1 MDSFIEI
8 IKNSFTRTAHTIK
21 YFPLIFASMIVI
33 KLSLNMSNN
42 ILFRLSVS
50 KEISNMIIAVL
61 VTFLLSI
68 LLNMLSISVH
78 TRDNYQIEPITIP
91 KLMLK
96 VAFNGGIL
104 LLLYFFLKKYDG
116 AVIVLLLI
124 FNPLV
129 ETLYMIDEEFY
140 KSIWTSL
147 KFNFK
152 NFLTWNIPNVV
163 IFAILFNLIMKNYT
177 FEDFIMSNEVV
188 SILKFGLLLM
198 FISLFMLYRA
208 NLYRILE
215 TGEK

>member
-21 YFPLIFASMIVI
+21 YFPLIFASMIVM

-50 KEISNMIIAVL
+50 KEISSVIIAVL

-104 LLLYFFLKKYDG
+104 LFLYFFLKKYEG
-116 AVIVLLLI
+116 AVVVLLLI

>member
-21 YFPLIFASMIVI
+21 YFPLIFSSMIVI

-50 KEISNMIIAVL
+50 KEISNVIIAVL

-104 LLLYFFLKKYDG
+104 LLLYYILKKYDG
-116 AVIVLLLI
+116 AIIALLLI
-124 FNPLV
+124 FNPIV

-147 KFNFK
+147 KFNYK
-152 NFLTWNIPNVV
+152 NFFSWNLPNVL
-163 IFAILFNLIMKNYT
+163 IFAILYNLIMKNYT
-177 FEDFIMSNEVV
+177 FEDFIMSNEIV
-188 SILKFGLLLM
+188 SIIKFGLLLM

>member
-21 YFPLIFASMIVI
+21 YFPLIFASMIVM

-50 KEISNMIIAVL
+50 KEISNVVIAVL

-104 LLLYFFLKKYDG
+104 LLLYFLLKKYEG
-116 AVIVLLLI
+116 AVIALLLI

-147 KFNFK
+147 KFNFN

-163 IFAILFNLIMKNYT
+163 IFAILYNLIMKNYT

>member
-21 YFPLIFASMIVI
+21 YFPLIFSSMIVI

-50 KEISNMIIAVL
+50 KEISNVIIAVL

-104 LLLYFFLKKYDG
+104 LLLYFFLKKYEG
-116 AVIVLLLI
+116 AVIILLLI

-140 KSIWTSL
+140 KSICTSL

-177 FEDFIMSNEVV
+177 FEDFIMSNEIV
-188 SILKFGLLLM
+188 SIIKFGLLLM

>member
-21 YFPLIFASMIVI
+21 YFPLIFASMIVM

-50 KEISNMIIAVL
+50 KEISSVIIAVL

-104 LLLYFFLKKYDG
+104 LLLYFFLKKYEG
-116 AVIVLLLI
+116 AVIALLLI

-163 IFAILFNLIMKNYT
+163 IFAILYNLIMKNYT

>member
-21 YFPLIFASMIVI
+21 YFPLIFASMIVM

-50 KEISNMIIAVL
+50 KEISSVIIAVL

-104 LLLYFFLKKYDG
+104 LLLYFFLKKYEG

-140 KSIWTSL
+140 KSICTSL

-152 NFLTWNIPNVV
+152 NFLTWNLPNVV

>member
-21 YFPLIFASMIVI
+21 YFPLIFASMIVM

-50 KEISNMIIAVL
+50 KEISSVIIAVL

-104 LLLYFFLKKYDG
+104 LFLYFFLKKYEG
-116 AVIVLLLI
+116 AVVVLLLI

-140 KSIWTSL
+140 KSICTSL

-188 SILKFGLLLM
+188 SILKFGLTN
-198 FISLFMLYRA
+198 ISV
-208 NLYRILE
+208 NL
-215 TGEK
+215 

>member
-21 YFPLIFASMIVI
+21 YFPLIFASMIVM

-50 KEISNMIIAVL
+50 KEISNVVIAVL

-104 LLLYFFLKKYDG
+104 LLLYFFLKKYEG
-116 AVIVLLLI
+116 AVIALLLI

-163 IFAILFNLIMKNYT
+163 IFAILYNLIMKNYT

>member
-21 YFPLIFASMIVI
+21 YFPLIFASMIVM

-50 KEISNMIIAVL
+50 KEISSVIVAVL

-104 LLLYFFLKKYDG
+104 LLLYFFLKKYEG

-152 NFLTWNIPNVV
+152 NFLTWNIPNVA
-163 IFAILFNLIMKNYT
+163 IFAILYNLIMKNYT

-198 FISLFMLYRA
+198 LISLFMLYRA

>member
-21 YFPLIFASMIVI
+21 YFPLIFASMIVM

-50 KEISNMIIAVL
+50 KEISSVIIAVL

-104 LLLYFFLKKYDG
+104 SLLYFFLKKYEG

-140 KSIWTSL
+140 KSICTSL

-152 NFLTWNIPNVV
+152 NFFTWNIPNVV

>member
-21 YFPLIFASMIVI
+21 YFPLIFSSMIVI

-42 ILFRLSVS
+42 ILFRLSVC
-50 KEISNMIIAVL
+50 KEISNVIIAVL

-104 LLLYFFLKKYDG
+104 LLLYFFLKKYEG

-152 NFLTWNIPNVV
+152 NFLTWNIPNVL
-163 IFAILFNLIMKNYT
+163 IFAILYNLIMKNYT
-177 FEDFIMSNEVV
+177 FEDFIMSNEIV

-198 FISLFMLYRA
+198 FISLFILYRA

>member
-8 IKNSFTRTAHTIK
+8 IKNSFKRTAHTIK
-21 YFPLIFASMIVI
+21 YFPLIFASMIVM

-50 KEISNMIIAVL
+50 KEISSVIIAVL

-104 LLLYFFLKKYDG
+104 LLLYFFLKKYEG

>member
-8 IKNSFTRTAHTIK
+8 IKNSFKRTAHTIK
-21 YFPLIFASMIVI
+21 YFPLIFSSMIVM

-42 ILFRLSVS
+42 ILYNLSIS
-50 KEISNMIIAVL
+50 KEISNVIIAVL
-61 VTFLLSI
+61 ITFLLSI

-78 TRDNYQIEPITIP
+78 TRENYHIEPITIP

-104 LLLYFFLKKYDG
+104 LLLYYILKKYDG
-116 AVIVLLLI
+116 AIIALLLI
-124 FNPLV
+124 FNPIV

-140 KSIWTSL
+140 
-147 KFNFK
+147 NYK
-152 NFLTWNIPNVV
+152 NFFSWNLTNVLIFV
-163 IFAILFNLIMKNYT
+163 ILYNLIMKNYT
-177 FEDFIMSNEVV
+177 LEDFIMSNEIV
-188 SILKFGLLLM
+188 SIMKFGLLLM

-215 TGEK
+215 TREK

>member
-21 YFPLIFASMIVI
+21 YFPLIFASMIVM

-50 KEISNMIIAVL
+50 KEISNVVIAVL

-104 LLLYFFLKKYDG
+104 LLLYFFLKKYEG

>member
-1 MDSFIEI
+1 MGSFIEI

-21 YFPLIFASMIVI
+21 YFPLIFASMIVM

-50 KEISNMIIAVL
+50 KEKSNVIIAAL

-96 VAFNGGIL
+96 VAFNGWIL
-104 LLLYFFLKKYDG
+104 LLLYFLLRKYEG
-116 AVIVLLLI
+116 AVIALLLI

-163 IFAILFNLIMKNYT
+163 IFAILYNLIMKNYT
-177 FEDFIMSNEVV
+177 FEDFIMSNEIV
-188 SILKFGLLLM
+188 SILKFGLLLI

>member
-21 YFPLIFASMIVI
+21 YFPLIFASMIVM

-50 KEISNMIIAVL
+50 KEISSVIVAVL

-104 LLLYFFLKKYDG
+104 LLVYFFLKKYEG

-152 NFLTWNIPNVV
+152 NFLTWNIPNVA
-163 IFAILFNLIMKNYT
+163 IFAILYNLIMKNYT

>member
-21 YFPLIFASMIVI
+21 YFPLIFASMIVM

-50 KEISNMIIAVL
+50 KEISNVIIAVL

-104 LLLYFFLKKYDG
+104 LLLYFFLKKYEG

-152 NFLTWNIPNVV
+152 NFLTWNIPNVA
-163 IFAILFNLIMKNYT
+163 IFAILYNLIMKNYT

>member
-21 YFPLIFASMIVI
+21 YFPLIFASMIVM

-50 KEISNMIIAVL
+50 KEISNVIIAVL

-104 LLLYFFLKKYDG
+104 LFLYFFLKKYEG
-116 AVIVLLLI
+116 AVVVLLLI

>member
-1 MDSFIEI
+1 MDSFLAI

-21 YFPLIFASMIVI
+21 YFPLIFSSMIVI

-50 KEISNMIIAVL
+50 KEISNVIIAVL

-104 LLLYFFLKKYDG
+104 LLLYFFLKKYEG

-147 KFNFK
+147 KFNYK
-152 NFLTWNIPNVV
+152 NFFSWNLPNVL
-163 IFAILFNLIMKNYT
+163 IFAILYNLIMKNYT
-177 FEDFIMSNEVV
+177 FEDFIMSNEIV
-188 SILKFGLLLM
+188 SIIKFGLLLM

>member
-21 YFPLIFASMIVI
+21 YFPLIFASMIVM

-50 KEISNMIIAVL
+50 KEISNVVIAVL

-104 LLLYFFLKKYDG
+104 LLLYFFLKKYEG
-116 AVIVLLLI
+116 AVIALLLI

-163 IFAILFNLIMKNYT
+163 IFAILYNLIMKNYT
-177 FEDFIMSNEVV
+177 FEDFIMSNEIV

>member
-50 KEISNMIIAVL
+50 KEISNVIIAVL

-104 LLLYFFLKKYDG
+104 LLLYYILKKYDG
-116 AVIVLLLI
+116 AIIALLLI

-140 KSIWTSL
+140 KSICTSL

-152 NFLTWNIPNVV
+152 NFLTWNIPHVA
-163 IFAILFNLIMKNYT
+163 IFAILYNLIMKNYT
-177 FEDFIMSNEVV
+177 FEDFIMSNEIV
-188 SILKFGLLLM
+188 SIIKFGLLLM

>member
-21 YFPLIFASMIVI
+21 YFPLIFASMIVM

-50 KEISNMIIAVL
+50 KEISNVVIAVL
-61 VTFLLSI
+61 VSFLLSI

-104 LLLYFFLKKYDG
+104 LLLYFLLKKYEG
-116 AVIVLLLI
+116 AVIALLLI

-163 IFAILFNLIMKNYT
+163 IFAILYNLIMKNYT

>member
-8 IKNSFTRTAHTIK
+8 IKNSLTRTAHTIK
-21 YFPLIFASMIVI
+21 YFPLIFSSMIVM

-42 ILFRLSVS
+42 ILYNLSIS
-50 KEISNMIIAVL
+50 KEISNVIIAVL
-61 VTFLLSI
+61 ITFLLSI

-78 TRDNYQIEPITIP
+78 TRENYHIEPITIP

-104 LLLYFFLKKYDG
+104 LLLYYILKKYDG
-116 AVIVLLLI
+116 AIIALLLI

-140 KSIWTSL
+140 KSICTSL

-152 NFLTWNIPNVV
+152 NFLTWNIPNVA
-163 IFAILFNLIMKNYT
+163 IFAILYNLIMKNYT
-177 FEDFIMSNEVV
+177 FEDFIMSNEIV
-188 SILKFGLLLM
+188 SIIKFGLLLM

>member
-50 KEISNMIIAVL
+50 KEISNVIIAVL

-104 LLLYFFLKKYDG
+104 LLLYYILKKYDG
-116 AVIVLLLI
+116 AIIALLLI
-124 FNPLV
+124 FNPIV

-147 KFNFK
+147 KFNYK
-152 NFLTWNIPNVV
+152 NFFSWNLPNVL
-163 IFAILFNLIMKNYT
+163 IFAILYNLIMKNYT
-177 FEDFIMSNEVV
+177 FEDFIMSNEIV
-188 SILKFGLLLM
+188 SIIKFGLLLM

>member
-50 KEISNMIIAVL
+50 KEISNVIIAVL

-104 LLLYFFLKKYDG
+104 LLLYFFLKKYEG
-116 AVIVLLLI
+116 AVIILLLI

-140 KSIWTSL
+140 KSICTSL

-177 FEDFIMSNEVV
+177 FEDFIMSNEIV
-188 SILKFGLLLM
+188 SIIKFGLLLM

>member
-21 YFPLIFASMIVI
+21 YFPLIFASMIVM

-50 KEISNMIIAVL
+50 KEISNVVIAVL

-104 LLLYFFLKKYDG
+104 LLLYFLLKKYEG
-116 AVIVLLLI
+116 AVIALLLI

-152 NFLTWNIPNVV
+152 NFLTWNIPNVM
-163 IFAILFNLIMKNYT
+163 IFAILYNLIMKNYT
-177 FEDFIMSNEVV
+177 FEDFIMSNGVV

>member
-21 YFPLIFASMIVI
+21 YFPLIFASMIVM

-50 KEISNMIIAVL
+50 KEISSVIIAVL

-96 VAFNGGIL
+96 VAFNGGII
-104 LLLYFFLKKYDG
+104 LLLYFFLKKYEG

-152 NFLTWNIPNVV
+152 NFLTWNIPNVA
-163 IFAILFNLIMKNYT
+163 IFAILYNLIMKNYT

>member
-8 IKNSFTRTAHTIK
+8 IKNSFKRTAHTIK
-21 YFPLIFASMIVI
+21 YFPLIFASMIVM

-50 KEISNMIIAVL
+50 KEISSVIIAVL

-104 LLLYFFLKKYDG
+104 LLLYFFLKKYEG

-152 NFLTWNIPNVV
+152 NFLTWNIPNVA
-163 IFAILFNLIMKNYT
+163 IFAILYNLIMKNYT

>member
-21 YFPLIFASMIVI
+21 YFPLIFASMIVM

-50 KEISNMIIAVL
+50 KEISNVVIAVL

-104 LLLYFFLKKYDG
+104 LLLYFLLKKYEG
-116 AVIVLLLI
+116 AVIALLLI

-129 ETLYMIDEEFY
+129 ETLYMIEEEFY

-163 IFAILFNLIMKNYT
+163 IFAILYNLIMKNYT
-177 FEDFIMSNEVV
+177 FEDFIMSNEIV

>member
-21 YFPLIFASMIVI
+21 YFPLIFASMIVM

-50 KEISNMIIAVL
+50 KEISNVVIAVL

-104 LLLYFFLKKYDG
+104 LLLFFLLKKYEG
-116 AVIVLLLI
+116 AVIALLLI

-152 NFLTWNIPNVV
+152 NFLTWNIPNVM
-163 IFAILFNLIMKNYT
+163 IFAILYNLIMKNYT

>member
-21 YFPLIFASMIVI
+21 YFPLIFASMIVM

-50 KEISNMIIAVL
+50 KEISNAVIAIL

-104 LLLYFFLKKYDG
+104 LLLYFLLKKYEG
-116 AVIVLLLI
+116 AVIVLLLV

-163 IFAILFNLIMKNYT
+163 IFAILYNLIMKNYT

>member
-21 YFPLIFASMIVI
+21 YFPLIFASMIVM

-50 KEISNMIIAVL
+50 KEISNVIIAVL

-104 LLLYFFLKKYDG
+104 LLLYFFLKKYEG

-163 IFAILFNLIMKNYT
+163 IFAILYNLIMKNYT
-177 FEDFIMSNEVV
+177 FEDFIMSNEIV

-215 TGEK
+215 TREK

>member
-21 YFPLIFASMIVI
+21 YFPLIFSSMIVI

-50 KEISNMIIAVL
+50 KEISNVIIAVL

-104 LLLYFFLKKYDG
+104 LLLYFFLKKYEG

-140 KSIWTSL
+140 KSICTSL
-147 KFNFK
+147 KFNYK
-152 NFLTWNIPNVV
+152 NFFSWNLPNVL
-163 IFAILFNLIMKNYT
+163 IFAILYNLIMKNYT
-177 FEDFIMSNEVV
+177 FEDFIMSNEIV
-188 SILKFGLLLM
+188 SIIKFGLLLM

>member
-21 YFPLIFASMIVI
+21 YFPLIFASMIVM

-50 KEISNMIIAVL
+50 
-61 VTFLLSI
+61 
-68 LLNMLSISVH
+68 NMLSISVH

-104 LLLYFFLKKYDG
+104 LLLYFLLKKYEG
-116 AVIVLLLI
+116 AVIALLLI

-152 NFLTWNIPNVV
+152 NFLTWNIPNVM
-163 IFAILFNLIMKNYT
+163 IFAILYNLIMKNYT

>member
-21 YFPLIFASMIVI
+21 YFPLIFSSMIVI

-50 KEISNMIIAVL
+50 KEISNVIIAVL

-96 VAFNGGIL
+96 VAFHGGIL
-104 LLLYFFLKKYDG
+104 LLLYFFLKKYEG

-147 KFNFK
+147 KFNYK
-152 NFLTWNIPNVV
+152 NFFSWNLPNVL
-163 IFAILFNLIMKNYT
+163 IFAILYNLIMKNYT
-177 FEDFIMSNEVV
+177 FEDFIMSNEIV
-188 SILKFGLLLM
+188 SIIKFGLLLM

>member
-21 YFPLIFASMIVI
+21 YFPLIFASMIVM

-50 KEISNMIIAVL
+50 KEISNVIIAVL

-104 LLLYFFLKKYDG
+104 LLLYFLLKKYEG
-116 AVIVLLLI
+116 AVIALLLI

-163 IFAILFNLIMKNYT
+163 IFAILYNLIMKNYT

>member
-50 KEISNMIIAVL
+50 KEISNVIIAVL

-104 LLLYFFLKKYDG
+104 LLLYYILKKYDG
-116 AVIVLLLI
+116 AIIALLLI

-140 KSIWTSL
+140 KSICTSL

-152 NFLTWNIPNVV
+152 NFLTWNIPNVA
-163 IFAILFNLIMKNYT
+163 IFAILYNLIMKNYT
-177 FEDFIMSNEVV
+177 FEDFIMSNEIV
-188 SILKFGLLLM
+188 SIIKFGLLLM

>member
-21 YFPLIFASMIVI
+21 YFPLIFASMIVM

-50 KEISNMIIAVL
+50 KEISNVVIAVL

-104 LLLYFFLKKYDG
+104 LLLYFLLKKYEG
-116 AVIVLLLI
+116 AVIALLLI

-163 IFAILFNLIMKNYT
+163 IFAILYNLIMKNYT
-177 FEDFIMSNEVV
+177 FEDFIMSNEIV

>member
-21 YFPLIFASMIVI
+21 YFPLIFASMIVM

-50 KEISNMIIAVL
+50 KEISNVVIAVL

-78 TRDNYQIEPITIP
+78 TRDNYQIDPITIP

-104 LLLYFFLKKYDG
+104 LLLYFLFKKYEG
-116 AVIVLLLI
+116 TVIALLLI

-163 IFAILFNLIMKNYT
+163 IFAILYNLIMKNYT
-177 FEDFIMSNEVV
+177 FEDFIMSNEIV